1 MIDHNKAGCEFSYDC
16 GDGETAVLKYRML
29 DKARIDFYSTFVPE
43 SARGGRVAYNL
54 VQGGLAWAKEKNY
67 RIQAS
72 CWYVDR
78 FLGD

>member
-1 MIDHNKAGCEFSYDC
+1 MITHNEAACEFSCDC
-16 GDGETAVLKYRML
+16 ASGEIAVLKYRML
-29 DKARIDFYSTFVPE
+29 DGSSVDFCSTFVPE

-54 VQGGLAWAKEKNY
+54 VERGLAWARDKHY

-78 FLGD
+78 FLQD